1 MGKKYFWKGSVF
13 RNFIGRDN
21 FPKASP
27 YFKKMVNSLWQDF
40 EISEI
45 FYVILY
51 LDFQKESVG
60 NPHKVMA
67 KFLEAVVDDVHF
79 IVNLHSFLMPPSL
92 PRQML
97 PIGKSFA
104 PLPGRANSKT
114 CSSSRHTNNSF
125 SVYLV
130 SSTPQFIAII
140 QLSK

>member
-1 MGKKYFWKGSVF
+1 MFLEYGKKYFWKGSVF
-13 RNFIGRDN
+13 RNFIGRNN
-21 FPKASP
+21 FSKASP

-79 IVNLHSFLMPPSL
+79 IFNLHSFLMPPSL

-104 PLPGRANSKT
+104 PSQAEQLPKLAPPLNIPTTALVCISFPQLLNS
-114 CSSSRHTNNSF
+114 
-125 SVYLV
+125 
-130 SSTPQFIAII
+130 
-140 QLSK
+140 